1 MSALATVWKIK
12 NNAEVHGLEF
22 AATRY
27 KVECKK
33 QVKPDNFDVFYFAL
47 FGRWPARSSKGSK

>member
-1 MSALATVWKIK
+1 MSVLATVWKIK

-22 AATRY
+22 AAARY

-47 FGRWPARSSKGSK
+47 FGRWPNRK